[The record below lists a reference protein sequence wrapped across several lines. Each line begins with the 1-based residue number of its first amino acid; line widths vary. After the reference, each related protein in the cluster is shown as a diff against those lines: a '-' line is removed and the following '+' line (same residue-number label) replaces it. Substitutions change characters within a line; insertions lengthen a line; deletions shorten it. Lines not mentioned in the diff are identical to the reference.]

1 MPYAKAGLRTRLVAL
16 LILALVP
23 GFALL
28 AWLRA
33 DMRGLHATELERS
46 VIQLAQLAAQG
57 QASRDDG
64 AAQLLRSFAA
74 NPAVRSGDPVLCGE
88 FFGRLLEFDGQ
99 VYANFG
105 FIAPDGDL
113 LCAGVPP
120 KGRINVAD
128 RAYFRDAL
136 RNRRIT
142 MSELATGRI
151 TGRSIVTYT
160 LPVLDGDRV
169 LGVAFASMDIHGLSR
184 SLERVA
190 LPEGGVLVILDR
202 TGAVAARIPRLAPD
216 EIAARVV
223 LPAGRSDG
231 VIVRETTGR
240 DGRLRLYAAVPVNA
254 ERTMYAVAG
263 LPVSAMTATADR
275 RMTAALL
282 ILLGCSVLVFSVA
295 LLGAEYQIRRPVMRL
310 LGATTRIGGG
320 DVHARAGD
328 SGGARELRE
337 LGRSFDRMADLLTAR
352 EAQMRQSQRLEAV
365 GQLAG
370 GVAHDFNNILTAI
383 IGFGEEL
390 REHVS
395 DPSGRQYLQEV
406 LSAADRAKDLTHQLL
421 AFSRRQVLQPA
432 TLQLNAVIAEFT
444 ALLQRV
450 IGEDIALVTRLGSD
464 LAQVRADRTQIEQVL
479 MNLVVNAR
487 DAMPNGGLL
496 TIETDNAHLGPAD
509 ALPEAVGEEGGVPPG
524 AYVRLRVTDT
534 GGGIDAETRSRMF
547 EPFFT
552 TKGAKGTGLGL
563 ATVYGIVR
571 QSGGYVS
578 CRSEVGAGATF
589 SVLLPRTA
597 VTAEERRRPLSAVS
611 QGGGTE
617 TVLVVE
623 DEPSVRALAAT
634 VLRHRG
640 YSVVDVPSGAAA
652 LEQLDRGLTPDLL
665 LCDVVMPSMNGH
677 QVAEAVRAR
686 HPRVRVVYMSGYDN
700 HAMFPHGTRADGAF
714 IQKPFSPA
722 DLCRQVRSAL
732 DPAAI

>member
-1 MPYAKAGLRTRLVAL
+1 MPFAKAGLRTRLIAL

-33 DMRGLHATELERS
+33 DMRELHAKDLERS
-46 VIQLAQLAAQG
+46 AFQLAQLAAQG
-57 QASRDDG
+57 QASRDEG
-64 AAQLLRSFAA
+64 AAHLLHSFAA
-74 NPAVRSGDPVLCGE
+74 NPAVRSGDSVRCNA
-88 FFGRLLEFDGQ
+88 FFQALLELNDQ
-99 VYANFG
+99 AYANFG
-105 FIAPDGDL
+105 LIAPNGDVV
-113 LCAGVPP
+113 CAGVPP
-120 KGRINVAD
+120 IEALNVAD
-128 RAYFRDAL
+128 RDYFRDAL
-136 RNRRIT
+136 KNRRVT

-169 LGVAFASMDIHGLSR
+169 LGVVFASMDIDGLSQ
-184 SLERVA
+184 SLARVA
-190 LPEGGVLVILDR
+190 LPDGGVLVILDR
-202 TGAVAARIPRLAPD
+202 TGAVAARIPS
-216 EIAARVV
+216 I
-223 LPAGRSDG
+223 PAGEQAGRVALPPELQTG
-231 VIVRETTGR
+231 PVVRELRGR
-240 DGRLRLYAAVPVNA
+240 DGLLRLYAAVPVNA

-263 LPVSAMTATADR
+263 LPASSATAATDSR
-275 RMTAALL
+275 LTAALL
-282 ILLGCSVLVFSVA
+282 ILLGCSVVVFSVA
-295 LLGAEYQIRRPVMRL
+295 LLGAEYEIRRPVMRL
-310 LGATTRIGGG
+310 LSVTTRFGSG

-328 SGGARELRE
+328 SRGAPELRE
-337 LGRSFDRMADLLTAR
+337 LGRSFDHMADLLTAR
-352 EAQMRQSQRLEAV
+352 EAQMLQSQRLEAV

-383 IGFGEEL
+383 MGFGEEL
-390 REHVS
+390 REHVA
-395 DPSGRQYLQEV
+395 DPAGRQYLQEV
-406 LSAADRAKDLTHQLL
+406 LSAADRAKALTHQLL

-450 IGEDIALVTRLGSD
+450 IGEDISLVTKLGSD
-464 LAQVRADRTQIEQVL
+464 LGPVRADRTQIEQVL

-487 DAMPNGGLL
+487 DAMPGGGRL
-496 TIETDNAHLGPAD
+496 TIETDNAELGPDD
-509 ALPEAVGEEGGVPPG
+509 ALPESVGEAGHVPPG
-524 AYVRLRVTDT
+524 SYVRLRVVDT
-534 GGGIDAETRSRMF
+534 GTGIDPETQSRMF
-547 EPFFT
+547 EPFFS

-571 QSGGYVS
+571 QSGGYVN
-578 CRSEVGAGATF
+578 CRSQQGGGTTF
-589 SVLLPRTA
+589 SVLLPRTSA
-597 VTAEERRRPLSAVS
+597 AEDEKRRPASS
-611 QGGGTE
+611 ISRTRGTE

-652 LEQLDRGLTPDLL
+652 LEHMDRGLTPDLL
-665 LCDVVMPSMNGH
+665 LCDVVMPAMNGH

-686 HPRVRVVYMSGYDN
+686 HPQVRVVYMSGYDN
-700 HAMFPHGTRADGAF
+700 QAMFPNGIRDDGAF

-722 DLCRQVRSAL
+722 DLCRQIRTAL